1 MSDENWALE
10 KEINPRVRI
19 PRKKLETPFLMYN

>member
-10 KEINPRVRI
+10 KEINPRIRI
-19 PRKKLETPFLMYN
+19 TRRKLGTPFLIYN